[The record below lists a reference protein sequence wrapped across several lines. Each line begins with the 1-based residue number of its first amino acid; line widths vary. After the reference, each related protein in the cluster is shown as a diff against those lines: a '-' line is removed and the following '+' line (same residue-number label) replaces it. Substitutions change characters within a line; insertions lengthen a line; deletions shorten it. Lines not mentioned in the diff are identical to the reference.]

1 MKLKESSYECAHID
15 IQGFQAK
22 VLPFILH
29 FQELGFFQ

>member
-1 MKLKESSYECAHID
+1 MNVLIPNID

-22 VLPFILH
+22 VLPFILN